1 MKGVMA
7 IRTRQL
13 VKTERCFTSL
23 DQGHKT
29 TYIDT
34 QKLEV
39 NKVKLTTSRLNFF
52 HYKQEHR
59 QYYSRDCEAIKFIKY
74 DTTREKICASRR
86 DCLSFYL

>member
-1 MKGVMA
+1 MA
-7 IRTRQL
+7 
-13 VKTERCFTSL
+13 KTERCFTSL

-59 QYYSRDCEAIKFIKY
+59 QYYSRDCEAICNQIHQIRHDARETLCVETRLPFILPL
-74 DTTREKICASRR
+74 IG
-86 DCLSFYL
+86 

>member
-1 MKGVMA
+1 MA

-52 HYKQEHR
+52 HY
-59 QYYSRDCEAIKFIKY
+59 
-74 DTTREKICASRR
+74 
-86 DCLSFYL
+86 